1 MALPW
6 KVAWITGASTGIGAA
21 VALQM
26 AEQGVKVAASARHLP
41 GLPQHPNI
49 FHFPLDVTDNAAIAV
64 CVENIE
70 NQLGP
75 IDLALLAAGAYR
87 AFAPE
92 DFDMATFRRIN
103 EVNYLGPIQCL
114 DAVLP
119 RFKARKAG
127 RVAFVASVA
136 GYQGLPKA
144 AYYGPTKAALINL
157 AEALW
162 MELRPFG
169 IDVSVVNPGFVET
182 PMTSGNDFPMP
193 FLMKPEKA
201 AALTIKGLKA
211 GRFEIAYPLPF
222 VLILKLL
229 QKLPVG
235 LKLRLLQRMTA

>member
-26 AEQGVKVAASARHLP
+26 AEQGMKVAASARHLP
-41 GLPQHPNI
+41 SLPQHPNI

-70 NQLGP
+70 NQLGS
-75 IDLALLAAGAYR
+75 IDLGLFAAGAYR
-87 AFAPE
+87 AFNPE

-114 DAVLP
+114 NALLP
-119 RFKARKAG
+119 RFKVRKAG

-182 PMTSGNDFPMP
+182 PMTAGNDFPMP
-193 FLMKPEKA
+193 FLMNPEKA